1 MKAKLQSGLALTAL
15 AGLLSG
21 PAAQATGTNVAELP
35 LKASVLAKPTVIFGM
50 DDSGSMDWEV
60 LLDTNS
66 GLLWW
71 NGSTAWDSST
81 GKPLRSSD
89 KTAYAYLFPVGTNT
103 GGQLY
108 AYNSTLGQAVPPTN
122 QFAWLRSS
130 HFNPL
135 YYDSAVTYAPWSPA
149 YVDND
154 GNGVNDNDGKA
165 YPNASTTAT
174 RSHPLYPSG
183 PTLAVGSSWT
193 SSNSLFDDNGYMFY
207 VQGGMKLPIGTY
219 VVASST
225 TGGACRQS
233 GSGKSATSTWRTLT
247 AEVTVGEG
255 YTCWAAIPYFPAT
268 YWKVDETC
276 TIGTDCVLGPDGT
289 TKLSRW
295 EIKRANYPDDVS
307 YASALQNFANWFTY
321 YRKRKLMLAGSM
333 GTVLEGLTGLRLGVV
348 PFGSHTTV
356 DMYDTDDTAEKKNG
370 LAVSGLFYR
379 NGLSANG
386 TPTHAT
392 VKHIASQFEGNVEI
406 VKYACQRN
414 SMFIVTDGFSN
425 TTSIEVPSYDAS
437 IYGATAPYT
446 TTPTGSLADLA
457 LAYYTNRLRASGDKS
472 LAAGKVPPS
481 SSTLPNADKNPN
493 LHINTYAISL
503 GVRGSLWPNTVD
515 PFVTAPTWPTPVAD
529 DPSMIDDQW
538 HATINGRGLMFLA
551 SNPAETAAGIQKV
564 LDDIISQT
572 GAQGGVAVSTVN
584 LSRGDNRAYFG
595 TYDPA
600 GWRGDLAA
608 YPIDAATGEV
618 SAGASDKIWSAADK
632 LDQRTTARVIGT
644 AIGDTGTAFT
654 VTADVTAVADLVNPS
669 EKYGAH
675 ADVIGYLRGD
685 RSKEDTGDF
694 RKRLSL
700 MGAVINSEPAVQR
713 AANVVYVQSGEGMLH
728 AIDTAADTAGTELWA
743 FVPRAVLAT
752 IGQTVERGYVFSTQL
767 DGSPTLGTYAGGT
780 LLVAGM
786 GAAGRSFHALNVSNP
801 RGWTE
806 ASFADTYEWEFPS
819 ASDTTTA
826 AKVGQALGRPRIVKT
841 AGDGYVVLVTSGYNN
856 TADGHG
862 RLWMLNASTGAVIH
876 EFDTGVGDLTSA
888 EGGLAQVSAFL
899 EDDGS
904 VRYVYGGDLLGNV
917 WRFDLQ
923 DKGAPHLLAVLK
935 SSTGV
940 AQPVTAAPELMMA
953 GGKRVVLI
961 GTGRLLDIGDFG
973 NTGVQSFY
981 AIADGTTLS
990 TPRSS
995 LVQQTYTPSTDT
1007 ITQNPV
1013 NWATDR
1019 GWFMDLPAGQ
1029 QANTQ
1034 PTVAYGA
1041 VAFTTNT
1048 AGGTDCSASS
1058 RLYVL
1063 DVLTGSKYSDT
1074 DFVSSEI
1081 SSTANSSG
1089 VTALLTNKG
1098 KIVGSGQDA
1107 DGKPWERDIAKNSKI
1122 DPAKNAWREIRR

>member
-1 MKAKLQSGLALTAL
+1 MKAKLQSGIALTAL

-21 PAAQATGTNVAELP
+21 PAAQATDVADLP

-71 NGSTAWDSST
+71 NGVSAWDSTT

-89 KTAYAYLFPVGTNT
+89 KTPYAYLFPLGSNT

-108 AYNSTLGQAVPPTN
+108 AYDNYYGQAVPPTN
-122 QFAWLRSS
+122 EFAWLRAS

-135 YYDSAVTYAPWSPA
+135 YYDSMVTYAPWSPA

-154 GNGVNDNDGKA
+154 GDTDDDGSKISYA
-165 YPNASTTAT
+165 NASTSNAL
-174 RSHPLYPSG
+174 SHPLYSSG
-183 PTLAVGSSWT
+183 PKLAVGSSWT
-193 SSNSLFDDNGYMFY
+193 SSNSLFDDNGYMFR
-207 VQGGMKLPIGTY
+207 VQGGMKLPVGTY
-219 VVASST
+219 VYAQST
-225 TGGACRQS
+225 TSGVCRAS
-233 GSGKSATSTWRTLT
+233 GTGKSATWTWRTLT
-247 AEVTVGEG
+247 AEVTVEAGLA
-255 YTCWAAIPYFPAT
+255 CWAGIPYFPAT
-268 YWKVDETC
+268 FWHAESC
-276 TIGTDCVLGPDGT
+276 TVGTDCVTGPDGS
-289 TKLSRW
+289 TKLKRY
-295 EIKRANYPDDVS
+295 EIKTGNTFPSGRSVTDE
-307 YASALQNFANWFTY
+307 LQNFANWFTY

-333 GTVLEGLTGLRLGVV
+333 GEVLEGLTGLRLGVV
-348 PFGSHTTV
+348 PFNSHTTV
-356 DMYDTDDTAEKKNG
+356 KMYDTDKTANNVNG
-370 LAVSGLFYR
+370 LAVAGLFYR
-379 NGLSANG
+379 NGLSGNG

-392 VKHIASQFEGNVEI
+392 VKHIASQFEGNTNI

-425 TTSIEVPSYDAS
+425 TTSIEVPTYDAAT
-437 IYGATAPYT
+437 YGATAPYT

-457 LAYYTNRLRASGDKS
+457 LSYYTNRLRAADTA
-472 LAAGKVPPS
+472 LPAGKVPTS

-503 GVRGSLWPNTVD
+503 GVRGSLWPHAEDYD
-515 PFVTAPTWPTPVAD
+515 PFVTPPTWPTPVAD

-584 LSRGDNRAYFG
+584 LSRGDSRAYFG

-618 SAGASDKIWSAADK
+618 SAGAADKIWSAADK
-632 LDQRTTARVIGT
+632 LDKRDWTNRIIGT
-644 AIGDTGTAFT
+644 ASTSAGVAFT
-654 VTADVTAVADLVNPS
+654 SDNVADAVNPS
-669 EKYGAH
+669 DVYGAD
-675 ADVIGYLRGD
+675 ADVINYLRGD
-685 RSKEDTGDF
+685 RSKEAPNGDL
-694 RKRLSL
+694 RTRLSR

-713 AANVVYVQSGEGMLH
+713 SANVVYVQSGEGMLH
-728 AIDTAADTAGTELWA
+728 AIDTAAGTAGTELWA
-743 FVPRAVLAT
+743 FVPRAVLAN

-806 ASFADTYEWEFPS
+806 ASFADTYEWEFPG

-841 AGDGYVVLVTSGYNN
+841 AGDGYVVLVTSGYNS

-862 RLWMLNASTGAVIH
+862 RLWMLNASTGEVIH

-899 EDDGS
+899 EDDGN
-904 VRYVYGGDLLGNV
+904 VRYVYGGDLLGNL

-923 DKGAPHLLAVLK
+923 DKGTPHLLAVLK

-953 GGKRVVLI
+953 GDKRVVLI

-1007 ITQNPV
+1007 ITQNVV

-1034 PTVAYGA
+1034 PSLAYGA

-1063 DVLTGSKYSDT
+1063 DVLTGSKYSGT

-1089 VTALLTNKG
+1089 VTALLTSKG

-1122 DPAKNAWREIRR
+1122 DPAKNSWREIRR